1 MIQGKM
7 KTTLIAATILLS
19 STLAYAHY
27 EYYSVAN
34 QSNSRR
40 KDIPCNYGSVG
51 EDAFCYVEKVNT
63 IKSYFRSVPSRMRKK
78 GFSNGKIARF
88 KREQKV
94 FEKRVTDI
102 CEGVAAQCTALGA
115 GCGLIYNGCYYQKY
129 HPRFLKLKHML
140 GEPHPVRKK

>member
-78 GFSNGKIARF
+78 GFINGKIARF

-94 FEKRVTDI
+94 FEKRVRNI
-102 CEGVAAQCTALGA
+102 CENITCNAQGS
-115 GCGLIYNGCYYQKY
+115 GCGLIFSQCYYLKY

>member
-1 MIQGKM
+1 M
-7 KTTLIAATILLS
+7 KKSLIAVIVLLS
-19 STLAYAHY
+19 STWVYAHY

-94 FEKRVTDI
+94 FEKRVKDI
-102 CEGVAAQCTALGA
+102 CERENAQCTALGS
-115 GCGLIYNGCYYQKY
+115 GCALNYNSCYYHKY
-129 HPRFLKLKHML
+129 HPRYLKLKHML

>member
-1 MIQGKM
+1 MNGVM
-7 KTTLIAATILLS
+7 KKSLIAVIVLLS
-19 STLAYAHY
+19 STWVYAHY

-78 GFSNGKIARF
+78 GFNNGKIARF

-94 FEKRVTDI
+94 FEKRVKDI
-102 CEGVAAQCTALGA
+102 CERENAECTALGS
-115 GCGLIYNGCYYQKY
+115 GCALNYNSCYYYKY

>member
-1 MIQGKM
+1 M
-7 KTTLIAATILLS
+7 KKSLIAVIVLLS
-19 STLAYAHY
+19 STWVYAHY

-78 GFSNGKIARF
+78 GFINGKIARF

-94 FEKRVTDI
+94 FEKRVKDI
-102 CEGVAAQCTALGA
+102 CERENAECTALGS
-115 GCGLIYNGCYYQKY
+115 GCALNYSSCYYHKY

>member
-1 MIQGKM
+1 M
-7 KTTLIAATILLS
+7 KKSLIAVIFLLS
-19 STLAYAHY
+19 STWIYAHY
-27 EYYSVAN
+27 EHYSITN
-34 QSNSRR
+34 QLDTPRR
-40 KDIPCNYGSVG
+40 EDVPAPCNYVTVS
-51 EDAFCYVEKVNT
+51 AQANCYIEEVDT
-63 IKSYFRSVPSRMRKK
+63 IKNYFRSVPSRMRKK
-78 GFSNGKIARF
+78 GFGNGKIARF

>member
-1 MIQGKM
+1 M
-7 KTTLIAATILLS
+7 KKSLIAVIVLLS
-19 STLAYAHY
+19 STWVYAHY

-94 FEKRVTDI
+94 FEKRVKDI
-102 CEGVAAQCTALGA
+102 CERENAQCTALGS
-115 GCGLIYNGCYYQKY
+115 GCALNYNSCYYHKY

>member
-1 MIQGKM
+1 M
-7 KTTLIAATILLS
+7 KKSLIAVIVLLS
-19 STLAYAHY
+19 STWVYAHY

-94 FEKRVTDI
+94 FEKRVKDI
-102 CEGVAAQCTALGA
+102 CERENAECTALGS
-115 GCGLIYNGCYYQKY
+115 GCALNYNSCYYYKY